1 MERPRPI
8 KKSHKK
14 SSSLSYLVKPYETEP
29 NGPPLPTG
37 MRPMEAALI
46 LPDDEK
52 ESLRHQAAGQ
62 AEQFEVLGAKHV
74 SDLSRVRRPTFKCLS
89 VTNQKQEL
97 RALDE
102 RCEYLRRTYKSL
114 RAGRQKLHTRM
125 ISYLK
130 SESLIFSRERLLKQQ
145 EALIELDRSID
156 DWIVKL
162 ERAENRRLRLR
173 QKLLEHVAAAMALGA
188 PQSYIQ
194 NAHTQQ
200 ATTPPRSPTMAMLPP
215 RSPGMLIESPKPLRL
230 DRKEVESIKIYADNQ
245 VLNLFT
251 DIEQAVTKMCEAC

>member
-1 MERPRPI
+1 
-8 KKSHKK
+8 
-14 SSSLSYLVKPYETEP
+14 
-29 NGPPLPTG
+29 
-37 MRPMEAALI
+37 
-46 LPDDEK
+46 
-52 ESLRHQAAGQ
+52 
-62 AEQFEVLGAKHV
+62 
-74 SDLSRVRRPTFKCLS
+74 
-89 VTNQKQEL
+89 
-97 RALDE
+97 
-102 RCEYLRRTYKSL
+102 
-114 RAGRQKLHTRM
+114 M

-188 PQSYIQ
+188 PLQYAQ
-194 NAHTQQ
+194 NTRTRQ

-215 RSPGMLIESPKPLRL
+215 RSPGMVIESPKPLRL